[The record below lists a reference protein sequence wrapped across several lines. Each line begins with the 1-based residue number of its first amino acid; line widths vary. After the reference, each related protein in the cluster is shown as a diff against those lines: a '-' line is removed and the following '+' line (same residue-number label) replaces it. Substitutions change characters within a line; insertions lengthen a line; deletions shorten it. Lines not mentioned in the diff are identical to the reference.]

1 MTSNRDGAAS
11 ARLNEFG
18 EGLLGNVAAAVD
30 SGSDDDESSMMGGT
44 RRRGV
49 PAISGA
55 GAISIFYYAGL
66 VAKNEIHTLKKL
78 LFRATKG
85 KVLTKI
91 CEDAVV
97 DYSIGQEGSLT
108 GQSDSTLAVRQD
120 SRCVYV
126 LVFQD

>member
-1 MTSNRDGAAS
+1 MIMTSNREGGVS
-11 ARLNEFG
+11 ARSNDSG
-18 EGLLGNVAAAVD
+18 EGLLGNAPGAID

-66 VAKNEIHTLKKL
+66 VAKNEIGTLKKL

-91 CEDAVV
+91 CEDAVL
-97 DYSIGQEGSLT
+97 DYSIGQEGSMT
-108 GQSDSTLAVRQD
+108 GSTDSA
-120 SRCVYV
+120 
-126 LVFQD
+126 

>member
-11 ARLNEFG
+11 ARSNDSG
-18 EGLLGNVAAAVD
+18 DGLLSTGPAALD
-30 SGSDDDESSMMGGT
+30 SGSDDDESSMMGGP

-49 PAISGA
+49 PAVSGN

-66 VAKNEIHTLKKL
+66 VAKNEIITLKRL
-78 LFRATKG
+78 LFRVTKG

-97 DYSIGQEGSLT
+97 DYSIGQEGSMT
-108 GQSDSTLAVRQD
+108 G
-120 SRCVYV
+120 
-126 LVFQD
+126 